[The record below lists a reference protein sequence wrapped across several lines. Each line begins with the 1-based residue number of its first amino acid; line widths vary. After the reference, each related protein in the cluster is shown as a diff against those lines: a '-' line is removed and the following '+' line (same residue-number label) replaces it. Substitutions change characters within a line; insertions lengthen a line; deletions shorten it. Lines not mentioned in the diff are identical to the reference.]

1 MIQTAMKL
9 GYGAATLALS
19 FLLAVPLRAE
29 DASEVLSGV
38 VINPGGAVRSRRQNL
53 PEERNCRPHGND
65 LAEVEIT

>member
-53 PEERNCRPHGND
+53 LKN
-65 LAEVEIT
+65 EIAVRMEMTWQR